1 MNWRMD
7 KLPRSLKSTTTLAAA
22 ALLAA
27 ALSGCSLLPKEESA
41 LTPPLVKPAQENYS
55 TVKVEKGSIVK
66 KISGIGY
73 LESVA
78 MSYAQFTADG
88 GRVLSVAVKSGD
100 QVKKGDVLVQLT
112 VDGLDLRLKEQ
123 ELALEKARLAFR
135 KARGAGE
142 DEVRIATLQMEIEQI
157 KYDRLK
163 QQLDSRQLVSEIDGQ
178 VIFVEGLKEGDM
190 VGPYQIL
197 VTVADPS
204 KLRVALRVD
213 NASDVREAEVGMA
226 AVVTLKDKKVESK
239 VVQTPSSA
247 PLTMNKDLQE
257 KYSKTLYI
265 ELAELPQ
272 EAEIGSSVN
281 VEIVTQQKDDTLI
294 IPRSGLRS
302 YLGRTFVRVL
312 EEEKRIRE
320 IDVEQGLVTPTSVEI
335 LKGLEEGQEVI
346 LQ

>member
-1 MNWRMD
+1 
-7 KLPRSLKSTTTLAAA
+7 LPRSHKSITTLAAV
-22 ALLAA
+22 ALLAS
-27 ALSGCSLLPKEESA
+27 ALAGCSLLPKEESA

-78 MSYAQFTADG
+78 MSYAQFTGDG
-88 GRVLSVAVKSGD
+88 GRVKEVVVKSGD
-100 QVKKGDVLVQLT
+100 KVKKGDVLVQLT
-112 VDGLDLRLKEQ
+112 VDGLDLKLKEQ
-123 ELALEKARLAFR
+123 ELELEKARLAFR
-135 KARGAGE
+135 NARGAG
-142 DEVRIATLQMEIEQI
+142 DDVVRIATLQMEIEQI

-163 QQLDSRQLVSEIDGQ
+163 EQLDSRQLVAEIDGQ
-178 VIFVEGLKEGDM
+178 VIFVENVKEGEV

-197 VTVADPS
+197 VTVADPE
-204 KLRVALRVD
+204 KLRVALRVE
-213 NASDVREAEVGMA
+213 NSADVREAEVGMPA
-226 AVVTLKDKKVESK
+226 LVSVKDKKVEGK

-265 ELAELPQ
+265 ELSELPKD
-272 EAEIGSSVN
+272 AEIGSSVN
-281 VEIVTQQKDDTLI
+281 VEIVTQEKDDTLV

-312 EEEKRIRE
+312 EDGQRIRE
-320 IDVEQGLVTPTSVEI
+320 IDVEQGLSTPTSVEI
-335 LKGLEEGQEVI
+335 LKGVEEGQEVI

>member
-7 KLPRSLKSTTTLAAA
+7 KLPRMLKPTTALAAV

-27 ALSGCSLLPKEESA
+27 TLAGCSLLPKEESA

-55 TVKVEKGSIVK
+55 TVKAEKGSIIK
-66 KISGIGY
+66 RISGIGY

-88 GRVLSVAVKSGD
+88 GRVKSVAVKSGD
-100 QVKKGDVLVQLT
+100 QVKKGDLLVQLT
-112 VDGLDLRLKEQ
+112 VDGLDLKLKEQ

-157 KYDRLK
+157 KYDRLR
-163 QQLDSRQLVSEIDGQ
+163 QQLDSRQLSAEIDGQ
-178 VIFVEGLKEGDM
+178 VIFVENLKEGDV

-204 KLRVALRVD
+204 QLRVALRVD
-213 NASDVREAEVGMA
+213 NATEVREAEVGMA
-226 AVVTLKDKKVESK
+226 ATVTLKDVKAEAK

-247 PLTMNKDLQE
+247 PLTLNKDLQE

-265 ELAELPQ
+265 ELSKLPQ

-281 VEIVTQQKDDTLI
+281 VEIVTQRKDDTLV

-312 EEEKRIRE
+312 DEEKRIRE

-335 LKGLEEGQEVI
+335 LKGLEEGQDVI